1 MSKRSDRKRAEDLF
15 ASVLQTATGPRPAT
29 LGGDADHEEYERS
42 GGHDDAPLTD
52 DALAASPTLAGLVS
66 VNRSRELPLMKKF
79 RFQLLHR
86 WIVDNVAPCRVA
98 DVGGGKGLL
107 AFLLQ
112 QSGWPAPTVIDP
124 VPQPLPTKYKDLA
137 TGRQVRVPETERV
150 TRIDRP
156 FEPSMAQDFDLIIAL
171 HAHGCNLQII
181 NATADTNG
189 TCRFLLLPCCVI
201 GEPAR
206 PPVGVHWLQFVADYA
221 ADRGRAVLPFRLNF
235 KGQNIGLYSV

>member
-112 QSGWPAPTVIDP
+112 QSGWPAPNRD
-124 VPQPLPTKYKDLA
+124 
-137 TGRQVRVPETERV
+137 
-150 TRIDRP
+150 
-156 FEPSMAQDFDLIIAL
+156 
-171 HAHGCNLQII
+171 
-181 NATADTNG
+181 
-189 TCRFLLLPCCVI
+189 
-201 GEPAR
+201 
-206 PPVGVHWLQFVADYA
+206 
-221 ADRGRAVLPFRLNF
+221 
-235 KGQNIGLYSV
+235 